1 MSKIATPR
9 IEVQGVVVPAFIYG
23 TAWKEEQTSEL
34 TRAAL
39 GEGFRAIDTANQR
52 RHYFEAGVGE
62 AVAAFVHSGKA
73 TRSDLFLQTKF
84 TYVNGQDHRLPYD
97 SAAPPRLQV
106 VQSFEK
112 SLEHLQ
118 TTTIDAYLL
127 HGPSSRRGLSAQ
139 DREVWRAMEQLHRE
153 QRVSLIG
160 ISNVSAEQ
168 LSALLSDCQVTPA
181 FVQNRC
187 YARTG
192 WDGDVRR
199 LCAKHGV
206 VYQGFSLLTANRREM
221 TLPALARIASNYG
234 RSPAQVVFRFAIQVG
249 MIPLT
254 GTSDSAHMKDDL
266 GCFDFELNQRE
277 LECVE
282 QLAIDS

>member
-1 MSKIATPR
+1 MMKSVTSQ
-9 IEVQGVVVPAFIYG
+9 IEVQGVAVPAFIYG
-23 TAWKEEQTSEL
+23 TAWKEEQTSAL
-34 TRAAL
+34 TQLAL

-62 AVAAFVHSGKA
+62 AVAAFVQSGRVA
-73 TRSDLFLQTKF
+73 RSDLFLQTKF

-127 HGPSSRRGLSAQ
+127 HGPSGRRGLSAQ
-139 DREVWRAMEQLHRE
+139 DWEVWRAMENLRRE
-153 QRVSLIG
+153 QKVTLIG
-160 ISNVSAEQ
+160 ISNVTAEQ
-168 LSALLSDCQVTPA
+168 LTALLSSCQVAPA

-199 LCAKHGV
+199 LCMKHGV
-206 VYQGFSLLTANRREM
+206 IYQGFSLLTANRREM
-221 TLPALARIASNYG
+221 TLPALTRIASECG
-234 RSPAQVVFRFAIQVG
+234 RSPAQVVFRFAMQVG
-249 MIPLT
+249 MVPLT
-254 GTSDSAHMKDDL
+254 GTTSSAHLREDL
-266 GCFDFELNQRE
+266 GCFDFELNRAQ
-277 LECVE
+277 VNIIE
-282 QLAIDS
+282 QLGLD